1 MEQDIKDSLRFHG
14 ARYNK
19 RECALQV
26 FVAGR
31 RVTVA
36 YGGTEPEALAVA
48 VDRLSEV
55 WAVGMTTE
63 EEVEALT
70 LTALAPMPRD

>member
-1 MEQDIKDSLRFHG
+1 MEQDIKDALRVHG
-14 ARYNK
+14 ARYNR

-26 FVAGR
+26 FIAGK

-36 YGGTEPEALAVA
+36 YGGSEPEALAVA

-55 WAVGMTTE
+55 WAIGLTTDE
-63 EEVEALT
+63 EIVALT
-70 LTALAPMPRD
+70 LAALAPLPRD